1 VVVLVGWAWGVLEMN
16 VVESERMTQ
25 NRVIALFRDE
35 ENAGDLGKMSGKMSG
50 KIFELMR
57 ASPEITIAEI
67 AVKLRRTER
76 TIERLVRELREQEI
90 IGRVGPAKG
99 GHWEVLK

>member
-35 ENAGDLGKMSGKMSG
+35 ENAGDLEEMSGKSSG
-50 KIFELMR
+50 K
-57 ASPEITIAEI
+57 SSG
-67 AVKLRRTER
+67 KLRGK
-76 TIERLVRELREQEI
+76 LR
-90 IGRVGPAKG
+90 GKSSN
-99 GHWEVLK
+99 L